1 MESRRQNP
9 RTQYRAITLHQ
20 TTNYRHLDINCDF
33 GQGFGVFQNS
43 FEEKILPYV
52 TSINIACGAH
62 AGDPL
67 TMARVIDVAKNV
79 KVCIGALIGYDDRVG
94 NGQKEMYLDVD
105 EIRALV
111 IYQLGALSAL
121 LHAKGLEIT
130 HVRTHGFLYR
140 QLYTDLLI
148 AETVTKAI
156 AEFNRWITLI
166 GLSGP
171 ILYEACANA
180 NIKISQEVLVNR
192 RYRKDGTI
200 LPYSPTIDGKNYLET
215 SAKRAREVIQTGFIS
230 CEDKSKVKVNVDT
243 IHVPSDSEEAL
254 ELARIVRAMIVD
266 PRPLHLERYEKYFA
280 DLSSL
285 K

>member
-1 MESRRQNP
+1 MQGRRQNL
-9 RTQYRAITLHQ
+9 RTRHRVSPQHQ
-20 TTNYRHLDINCDF
+20 ATNYRHLDINCDF
-33 GQGFGVFQNS
+33 GQGFGVFQNP
-43 FEEKILPYV
+43 FEEKILPNV
-52 TSINIACGAH
+52 TSINIACGTH

-67 TMARVIDVAKNV
+67 TMARIIDMAKNA

-94 NGQKEMYLDVD
+94 NGQREMYLNVD

-140 QLYTDLLI
+140 QLHTDLLI
-148 AETVTKAI
+148 AETVAKAI

-171 ILYEACANA
+171 VLQEAGENA
-180 NIKISQEVLVNR
+180 NIKIAQEILVNR

-200 LPYSPTIDGKNYLET
+200 LPYSPAIDGKNFLET

-243 IHVPSDSEEAL
+243 IHVPSDSNEAL